1 MSNKGNIALRSSKTD
16 YQRAIEKP
24 HEFTPPLR
32 QRHHSMV
39 SARTDLDPPELY
51 NESNKHSRSTSL
63 INTSYSQDMQ
73 QKPHSRERS
82 PTYVQHLRRSASA
95 NTSLRSSVDSAKF
108 TNEELSMYQPNHMIG
123 HATFWNPR
131 FEGDPSLYARKGISQ
146 KVKEILSPRKARIEG
161 AMKDQ
166 HQIEKGWSVAR
177 PMTPPH
183 VQLSMNRSGIPNP
196 FTILK

>member
-1 MSNKGNIALRSSKTD
+1 
-16 YQRAIEKP
+16 
-24 HEFTPPLR
+24 
-32 QRHHSMV
+32 
-39 SARTDLDPPELY
+39 
-51 NESNKHSRSTSL
+51 
-63 INTSYSQDMQ
+63 MQ

-82 PTYVQHLRRSASA
+82 PTSAQHLRRSASA
-95 NTSLRSSVDSAKF
+95 NTSLRSSVDSMKF
-108 TNEELSMYQPNHMIG
+108 TNDELSMHQPNHMLG

-131 FEGDPSLYARKGISQ
+131 FDGDPSIYARKGLSQ
-146 KVKEILSPRKARIEG
+146 KMKEILSPRKAKIEG

-183 VQLSMNRSGIPNP
+183 VQLSMNRSGRPNP